1 MAYNQPRLN
10 RKIVFE
16 ATLAEFKP
24 NPALQARLGYH
35 IRRPKATKENI
46 MRVAVGKVSELAD
59 RLARDDGKSKGYVS
73 FDEAQ
78 KSFFS
83 RLLAELYTWPELF
96 DWRRGFV
103 SQQDAYSRTSIRKR
117 TGELVR
123 HKGVDEALYELRDAG
138 MTASQVVAVTHN
150 LFFNY
155 VDEIKQS
162 EPGRFIHFAPA
173 GRFYAEKIRPNLMDW
188 DIGAGARARI
198 DRGIMFILY
207 FGMKRES
214 GDRLQEKRT
223 EKFRPQPA
231 SRTERQM
238 ELLMGRR
245 DLVRMTEG
253 LDSPVPLDAIAS
265 KVELKEHAHKPAVTN
280 RFASGLSLGRPC
292 RDRLL
297 RRTPT
302 A

>member
-1 MAYNQPRLN
+1 MN
-10 RKIVFE
+10 RKIVFQ

-24 NPALQARLGYH
+24 DPALQARLGYH
-35 IRRPKATKENI
+35 LRKPRPTKENI

-59 RLARDDGKSKGYVS
+59 RLAGDGNKSKGYVS

-78 KSFFS
+78 KCFFS

-103 SQQDAYSRTSIRKR
+103 SQQDAYSRISTRKR
-117 TGELVR
+117 TGELVP
-123 HKGVDEALYELRDAG
+123 HKGVDEAIYELRDAG

-155 VDEIKQS
+155 VDAIKQS

-173 GRFYAEKIRPNLMDW
+173 GRFYAEKIKPNLMDW

-214 GDRLQEKRT
+214 SDRLQERRA
-223 EKFRPQPA
+223 EKFRPQSV
-231 SRTERQM
+231 SRTDRQM
-238 ELLMGRR
+238 ELLMGRK

-265 KVELKEHAHKPAVTN
+265 KIELKERAHGPTVTN
-280 RFASGLSLGRPC
+280 RFANGLSLGRPY

-297 RRTPT
+297 RQTPS